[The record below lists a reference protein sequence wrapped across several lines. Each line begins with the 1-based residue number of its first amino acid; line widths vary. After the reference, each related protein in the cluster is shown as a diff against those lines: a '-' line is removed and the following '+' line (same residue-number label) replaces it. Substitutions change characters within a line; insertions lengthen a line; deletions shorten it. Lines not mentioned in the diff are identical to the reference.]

1 MGGDVGEGAHQA
13 GCPTVPAGPTTVLP
27 TRTPGPWPGLILLL
41 WVGVGGGSGSEGRT
55 HRTSEPSEPTEPHPA
70 HTARAAVYEGRGGPK
85 VVSSPAQSVCVR
97 PAVMLAGGEG
107 VVSCK
112 KTG

>member
-41 WVGVGGGSGSEGRT
+41 WVGVGGGSAQRA
-55 HRTSEPSEPTEPHPA
+55 EPTEPQNPQNPQNLTQ
-70 HTARAAVYEGRGGPK
+70 HTQPGQLCMREEEGQRW
-85 VVSSPAQSVCVR
+85 
-97 PAVMLAGGEG
+97 
-107 VVSCK
+107 
-112 KTG
+112 

>member
-1 MGGDVGEGAHQA
+1 MEGDVGEGAHQA
-13 GCPTVPAGPTTVLP
+13 RCPTVPAGPTTVLP
-27 TRTPGPWPGLILLL
+27 TRTPGPWPGLLPAVMGGA
-41 WVGVGGGSGSEGRT
+41 WGVVQAQRA
-55 HRTSEPSEPTEPHPA
+55 EPTEPHPA

-112 KTG
+112 KTGWPR